1 MLPTNNSSLNRA
13 PDQYWMAEEDSLQR
27 HYHETQPQ
35 MHAQKP
41 QQRNL
46 QQQQQFEQNRQH
58 VQAYQNQPPPP
69 PPYFQSYSYNQTQV
83 PHYMSNDNRIP
94 ATEHPGY
101 LQNQSPSEYQ
111 PFTPGP
117 PSMDHS
123 IRTHSEQLVGNLPS
137 QAVAGNL
144 AQVVIRSPTA
154 PRRGRPPK
162 NLSDPSHQKSQKST
176 LPKRRGRPPKDHTGL
191 TGSNDSDSF
200 MVKDQKLKSLK
211 NQNPQSD
218 DNPPK
223 KRGRPPKQPSPEVD
237 LEPPNPNFLV
247 YGCEWDKCPAELHN
261 LATLK
266 MHLFKVHG
274 KRENGKFRCLWKGCA
289 TAAQHTESGN
299 SLASEAAI
307 RKPREFE
314 DGNKWKRHVEKK
326 HIIRYAWHMG
336 DGPTNSLD
344 GLQGSGSPTVPSYL
358 FDKNGNQVTPSV
370 DDQQIEDGD
379 PKQNSKK
386 RFKRVISGLD
396 FVLKPI
402 YTSNFTLPT
411 EPGEDEAHDE
421 NGEVHNE
428 KQDEQSEEDED
439 EIDMDDIKPDS

>member
-1 MLPTNNSSLNRA
+1 MLPTNDSSLNKA
-13 PDQYWMAEEDSLQR
+13 PNQYWKVGEDSGQR
-27 HYHETQPQ
+27 HYHQTQPQ
-35 MHAQKP
+35 MHVQNP

-69 PPYFQSYSYNQTQV
+69 PPYFQNYPYNQTQV
-83 PHYMSNDNRIP
+83 PYYMRNDNRTP
-94 ATEHPGY
+94 APQHPGY
-101 LQNQSPSEYQ
+101 LQNQSPSEYR

-117 PSMDHS
+117 PSMDHYT
-123 IRTHSEQLVGNLPS
+123 RTNSEQLAGNLPS
-137 QAVAGNL
+137 QAIAGNL

-162 NLSDPSHQKSQKST
+162 NLSDPSYQKSQKST
-176 LPKRRGRPPKDHTGL
+176 IPKRRGRPPKDHTAL
-191 TGSNDSDSF
+191 FGSNDSDSF
-200 MVKDQKLKSLK
+200 TAKDQKLKSLK

-247 YGCEWDKCPAELHN
+247 YDCEWDKCPAKLHN

-274 KRENGKFRCLWKGCA
+274 KRENNKFRCLWKGC
-289 TAAQHTESGN
+289 TAATQHTESGH
-299 SLASEAAI
+299 SLASEPAI

-314 DGNKWKRHVEKK
+314 DEDKWKRHVEKK

-344 GLQGSGSPTVPSYL
+344 GLQGPKSLTAASYL
-358 FDKNGNQVTPSV
+358 FDRNGNQVTPSV

-379 PKQNSKK
+379 PKQNNKK

-402 YTSNFTLPT
+402 HTSNFTSPT
-411 EPGEDEAHDE
+411 EPGEDEVHDE
-421 NGEVHNE
+421 NGEVHSE
-428 KQDEQSEEDED
+428 KEDEKAEDDGD
-439 EIDMDDIKPDS
+439 ETDMEDIGPDF

>member
-1 MLPTNNSSLNRA
+1 MLPINNPSSNRA
-13 PDQYWMAEEDSLQR
+13 PNQYWMAGEDSGQH
-27 HYHETQPQ
+27 HYHQSQPQ
-35 MHAQKP
+35 MHVQNP

-46 QQQQQFEQNRQH
+46 HQQQHQFEQNRQH
-58 VQAYQNQPPPP
+58 VQAYQTQPPPP
-69 PPYFQSYSYNQTQV
+69 PPYYQNHPYNQSHV
-83 PHYMSNDNRIP
+83 PYYMRNVNRTP
-94 ATEHPGY
+94 APQHLGY
-101 LQNQSPSEYQ
+101 LQNQSPSEYR

-123 IRTHSEQLVGNLPS
+123 NRTNSEQLAGNLPS
-137 QAVAGNL
+137 QSIAGNL

-162 NLSDPSHQKSQKST
+162 NLSDPSYQKSQKST
-176 LPKRRGRPPKDHTGL
+176 IPKRRGRPPKDRTAL

-200 MVKDQKLKSLK
+200 TAKDQKLK
-211 NQNPQSD
+211 NQNTKSD

-223 KRGRPPKQPSPEVD
+223 KRGRPPKQPSPEVE
-237 LEPPNPNFLV
+237 LEPPNPNFLI
-247 YGCEWDKCPAELHN
+247 YDCEWDKCPAKLHN
-261 LATLK
+261 LTTLK

-274 KRENGKFRCLWKGCA
+274 KRENDKFRCLWKGCTA
-289 TAAQHTESGN
+289 AAQHTESGQ
-299 SLASEAAI
+299 SLVSEPAI

-314 DGNKWKRHVEKK
+314 DEDKWKRHVEKR

-344 GLQGSGSPTVPSYL
+344 GLQGPESPAVPSYL

-370 DDQQIEDGD
+370 DDQLIEDGD
-379 PKQNSKK
+379 PKQNSRK

-402 YTSNFTLPT
+402 YNSNFTSPT
-411 EPGEDEAHDE
+411 EPGKDEAHDE
-421 NGEVHNE
+421 KGDE
-428 KQDEQSEEDED
+428 KGEEDGDETDMED
-439 EIDMDDIKPDS
+439 IGPDL

>member
-1 MLPTNNSSLNRA
+1 MLPMNNSSLNRA
-13 PDQYWMAEEDSLQR
+13 PDQFWMAEEDSVQR
-27 HYHETQPQ
+27 HYHQTQPQ
-35 MHAQKP
+35 IHVQNP

-46 QQQQQFEQNRQH
+46 QQQQFEHNRQH
-58 VQAYQNQPPPP
+58 VQAYQNQPPRP

-94 ATEHPGY
+94 ATQHSGY
-101 LQNQSPSEYQ
+101 LQNQSASEYQ

-123 IRTHSEQLVGNLPS
+123 IRMNSEQLVGNLPS

-162 NLSDPSHQKSQKST
+162 NLSDPLHQKSQKSNI
-176 LPKRRGRPPKDHTGL
+176 PKRRGRPPKDQSAL
-191 TGSNDSDSF
+191 AGSNDSDSF
-200 MVKDQKLKSLK
+200 MVKDQKLKSPK
-211 NQNPQSD
+211 NQNPQLD

-237 LEPPNPNFLV
+237 LEPLNPNFLV

-289 TAAQHTESGN
+289 AAAQHTESVN
-299 SLASEAAI
+299 SLALKSAI

-344 GLQGSGSPTVPSYL
+344 GLQGSESPTVPSYL

-402 YTSNFTLPT
+402 CTSNFTSPT

-421 NGEVHNE
+421 NDEVHNE
-428 KQDEQSEEDED
+428 KKDELSEEDGDETDMED
-439 EIDMDDIKPDS
+439 IRSEF

>member
-1 MLPTNNSSLNRA
+1 MLPTNNSSLNGA
-13 PDQYWMAEEDSLQR
+13 PNQYWVVEEDSGQR
-27 HYHETQPQ
+27 HYHQTQPQ
-35 MHAQKP
+35 MNVQNPQK
-41 QQRNL
+41 RNL

-58 VQAYQNQPPPP
+58 MQAYQNQPPPP
-69 PPYFQSYSYNQTQV
+69 PPYPQSYSYNKTQV
-83 PHYMSNDNRIP
+83 PYYMSNDNRIP
-94 ATEHPGY
+94 ATQHLGY
-101 LQNQSPSEYQ
+101 LQNQSPSEYR

-123 IRTHSEQLVGNLPS
+123 IRTNSEHLAGNLSS
-137 QAVAGNL
+137 QAVAENL

-176 LPKRRGRPPKDHTGL
+176 IPKRRGRPPKDHTAL

-211 NQNPQSD
+211 NQNLQSD

-274 KRENGKFRCLWKGCA
+274 KRENDKFRCLWKGCA
-289 TAAQHTESGN
+289 AAAQHTESGHP
-299 SLASEAAI
+299 LASEQAI

-344 GLQGSGSPTVPSYL
+344 GLQGSESPTVPSYL

-402 YTSNFTLPT
+402 YTSNFTSPL
-411 EPGEDEAHDE
+411 EPGEEKAHDE

-428 KQDEQSEEDED
+428 KEDEKSEEDGDETDMED
-439 EIDMDDIKPDS
+439 ITPDF